1 MCPLLIRS
9 TKSFCLFFLL
19 RLAEKA
25 WFGLTSTGWIME
37 NVWIWLRR
45 YADDSRFVKWQSNT
59 VVSVI
64 KRSVSTIHANKY
76 FQKVQLQVVLV
87 IGLTSLR
94 QRLYCL
100 RGGYINSGRLILF
113 YKSKKKSSDEIRV
126 DKTWTKRA
134 QRWWV

>member
-1 MCPLLIRS
+1 M
-9 TKSFCLFFLL
+9 
-19 RLAEKA
+19 
-25 WFGLTSTGWIME
+25 
-37 NVWIWLRR
+37 
-45 YADDSRFVKWQSNT
+45 KWQSNT

-64 KRSVSTIHANKY
+64 KRSVPTIHANKY

-100 RGGYINSGRLILF
+100 RGGYIISGRLILF

-126 DKTWTKRA
+126 DKT
-134 QRWWV
+134 